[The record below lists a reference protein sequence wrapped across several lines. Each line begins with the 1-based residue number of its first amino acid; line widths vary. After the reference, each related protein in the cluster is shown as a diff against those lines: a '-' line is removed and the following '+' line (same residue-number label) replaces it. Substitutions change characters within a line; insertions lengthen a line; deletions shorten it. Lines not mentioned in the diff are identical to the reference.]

1 MSFAT
6 GGHVQ
11 GPGTGT
17 SDSIPAWLSN
27 NEFVMT
33 SRTVDHYGVGF
44 MNALN
49 QRRLPKFANGGRVG
63 GGGSPSYPG
72 ILSNHGGGDMN
83 NDITITIHID
93 NNGNEET
100 TTEQKAQQGK
110 QLSDLITGKVVEI
123 LQKERR
129 PGGLLA

>member
-1 MSFAT
+1 
-6 GGHVQ
+6 
-11 GPGTGT
+11 
-17 SDSIPAWLSN
+17 
-27 NEFVMT
+27 
-33 SRTVDHYGVGF
+33 

-72 ILSNHGGGDMN
+72 ILPNHGGGEMN

-110 QLSDLITGKVVEI
+110 QLSDIITGKVLEV

-129 PGGLLA
+129 SGGLLA